1 MDVQQ
6 KNKGVE
12 LKQYSEEEAGG
23 GGVEG
28 GVSGRTPCLAV
39 DENYFLFH
47 TSELQGRYGEE
58 AGGGGWKSCG
68 GGLGQRVRTTYSL

>member
-23 GGVEG
+23 GGLRVACPGVLLVLQSTKIIFCSILASYRG
-28 GVSGRTPCLAV
+28 GTVRRQGVGVGNRAV
-39 DENYFLFH
+39 
-47 TSELQGRYGEE
+47 
-58 AGGGGWKSCG
+58 GG
-68 GGLGQRVRTTYSL
+68 